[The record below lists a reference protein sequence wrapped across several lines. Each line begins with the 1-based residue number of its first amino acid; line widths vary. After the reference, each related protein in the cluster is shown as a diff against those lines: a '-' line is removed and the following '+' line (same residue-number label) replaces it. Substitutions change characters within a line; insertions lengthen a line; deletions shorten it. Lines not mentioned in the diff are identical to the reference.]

1 MELDPKAKAL
11 LTAIA
16 ATGEIDID
24 AIPLGVARTQ
34 IEKRF
39 AKMKIPVRTVG
50 SVLESSF
57 MGPGG
62 EIAVRIYIPA
72 GKGPFPVIV
81 FFHGGGWVLFH
92 LDTYDPICT
101 HLCTASACI
110 VVSVDYRLAPEN
122 KFPAATDDCLAA
134 TRWIAVHCTEW
145 NGDPDRIFLAGDSAG
160 GNLATVTAIRI
171 RDECGP
177 TLKGQVMIYPVTD
190 YFEPEK
196 LSYVEFADGFGL
208 TKNDM
213 FWFWDKYLE
222 NKADAL
228 SPNASPLRVP
238 SLSGLPPALVI
249 VSGYDP
255 LRDEGIA
262 YANRLKEAGNP
273 VTLSVYHDMIHGFI
287 SYLGILK
294 QGDTAIKEIAG
305 WIEKI
310 NNEMTK
316 PYYQR

>member
-16 ATGEIDID
+16 TAGEIDID
-24 AIPLGVARTQ
+24 AIPLDVAREQ

-39 AKMKIPVRTVG
+39 TRMRIPVKPVG
-50 SVLESSF
+50 SVLDSSF
-57 MGPGG
+57 SGPGG
-62 EIAVRIYIPA
+62 EIAVRIYTPE
-72 GKGPFPVIV
+72 GGGPFPVII

-101 HLCTASACI
+101 HLCVASACI

-134 TRWIAVHCTEW
+134 ARWIATHCTEW
-145 NGDPDRIFLAGDSAG
+145 NGDPLWIFLAGDSAG

-171 RDECGP
+171 RNEGGP
-177 TLKGQVMIYPVTD
+177 NLKGQVMIYPVTD
-190 YFEPEK
+190 YFKPEK
-196 LSYVEFADGFGL
+196 PSYTVFAEGFGL

-222 NKADAL
+222 NDADAL
-228 SPNASPLRVP
+228 SPTASPLRVP
-238 SLSGLPPALVI
+238 NLSRLPPALVI

-262 YANRLKEAGNP
+262 YAKRLEEAGIP

-287 SYLGILK
+287 SYLGILN
-294 QGDTAIKEIAG
+294 QAEIAIEEISA
-305 WIEKI
+305 WIK
-310 NNEMTK
+310 T
-316 PYYQR
+316 